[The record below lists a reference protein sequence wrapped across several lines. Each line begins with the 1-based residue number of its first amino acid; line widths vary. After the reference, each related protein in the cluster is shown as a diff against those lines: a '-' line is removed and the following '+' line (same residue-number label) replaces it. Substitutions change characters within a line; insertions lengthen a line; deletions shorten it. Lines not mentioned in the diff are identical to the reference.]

1 MRFCVIFQVC
11 NQYSA
16 SQLVFFFNKSDGL
29 CFYAAVVFGIISFTA
44 FYFLKCKIAF
54 HFFGNL

>member
-1 MRFCVIFQVC
+1 MLYFKFVISIVLANLF
-11 NQYSA
+11 
-16 SQLVFFFNKSDGL
+16 FFFNKSDCL

-44 FYFLKCKIAF
+44 FYFLKCKLAF